1 MTKNDLIDQ
10 MALNAG
16 ISRSAANKALEA
28 LVSGISETL
37 MDGKRMGLVEAME
50 FINDRFK
57 QTMTHHFVELGKI
70 AKKHNLVLAFLK
82 ETLNHLYLKV
92 FPLFEATI
100 QLAI

>member
-37 MDGKRMGLVEAME
+37 MDGKRMGLQGFGSWSVYERLSA
-50 FINDRFK
+50 
-57 QTMTHHFVELGKI
+57 
-70 AKKHNLVLAFLK
+70 
-82 ETLNHLYLKV
+82 
-92 FPLFEATI
+92 
-100 QLAI
+100 